1 MKMQTDFHPVLE
13 VEDMDKK
20 EVQKVIN
27 LLHDVLSNHYTLEWL
42 KNEERKGFD
51 DSKAFDKRVQLQ
63 VWRKNMLEQLETS
76 TSKKIKISFDLIG

>member
-1 MKMQTDFHPVLE
+1 MKTQSDFLPVLE

-27 LLHDVLSNHYTLEWL
+27 LLHDVFSNHYTLEWL
-42 KNEERKGFD
+42 KNEERRGID

-63 VWRKNMLEQLETS
+63 IWRKKMLEQLETS
-76 TSKKIKISFDLIG
+76 SSKTIKISFDLIG